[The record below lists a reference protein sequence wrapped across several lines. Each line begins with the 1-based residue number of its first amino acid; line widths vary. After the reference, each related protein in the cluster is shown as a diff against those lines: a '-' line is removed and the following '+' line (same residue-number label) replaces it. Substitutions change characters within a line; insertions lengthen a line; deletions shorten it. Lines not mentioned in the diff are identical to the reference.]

1 MKTIVNSVQDLDT
14 SIAESLVYADVTGCD
29 WASIQMDLYEDTAV
43 STYNVMVSNNAIK
56 WYAAKYLVMDPS
68 TGNLVSTS
76 VTISSGNTMT
86 RLIPVTDVRYIG
98 VQVPS
103 SGGAGTYKVTIRAAS
118 AN

>member
-14 SIAESLVYADVTGCD
+14 AIAESLVYADVTGCD
-29 WASIQMDLYEDTAV
+29 WASIQMDLYEDAAA

-56 WYAAKYLVMDPS
+56 WYAAKYWPADPT
-68 TGNLVSTS
+68 TGTPTS

-98 VQVPS
+98 VQAPS
-103 SGGAGTYKVTIRAAS
+103 SGGGGTYKVTIRAAS